1 MSERASRVAVVSRP
15 GLAYP
20 PNAAAPFD
28 PPGAVYGAV
37 EDLFRTLGLDRARA
51 GTPEWNPLGDVI
63 APGDRVVVKPNFVTN
78 RYFHEELR
86 GDRLDCSSTHGS
98 VLRPVLDYAVRALRG
113 RGRVDVVDTP
123 VEGCDLEAVVDGL
136 GVRATIERL
145 RARAA
150 PIDFLDL
157 RHFRVVPTM
166 ALDDVRRFG
175 RSWNLGLLVRRS
187 LPGDPRGYQVVTL
200 DGESAFEEVPE
211 RLPHLCFHRSHPE
224 TPRPHHRRGRHEYSI
239 PRTVLEADVILNLPK
254 LKTHKKTGITLA
266 QKAVIGLT
274 NEKYWLPHYT
284 QGTPAE
290 GGDELPERPPLAE
303 RIEARLSRLPLPGDH
318 SLIARAPRLGAGA
331 LVTDGSWHGNDT
343 VWRTIADLDR
353 VVLRADRDG
362 VVRDRAMRRMLIIA
376 DGIVAGEGEGPL
388 GATPRSAGLLI
399 GGADMALVDLVG
411 ARAMGFDPD
420 AMPMIRRALVG
431 PFALGAGAGALE
443 EVWDGPRLDRPFV
456 TPKTWPA
463 LLRR

>member
-1 MSERASRVAVVSRP
+1 MSDNASRVAVVSRP
-15 GLAYP
+15 GLLYP
-20 PNAAAPFD
+20 AVKTAPFD
-28 PPGAVYGAV
+28 PPGPVYAAV

-98 VLRPVLDYAVRALRG
+98 VLRPVLDYAARALQG
-113 RGRVDVVDTP
+113 RGRIDVVDTP
-123 VEGCDLEAVVDGL
+123 VEGCDLEAVVGGL
-136 GVRATIERL
+136 GVRATIDRL

-166 ALDDVRRFG
+166 ALDDVRGFG

-200 DGESAFEEVPE
+200 ADDSAFEEVPE
-211 RLPHLCFHRSHPE
+211 RFPHLCFHRSHPA
-224 TPRPHHRRGRHEYSI
+224 TPRPHHARGRHEYSI
-239 PRTVLEADVILNLPK
+239 PRTVLEADVVLNLPK
-254 LKTHKKTGITLA
+254 LKTHKKTGLTLA
-266 QKAVIGLT
+266 LKAVIGLT

-284 QGTPAE
+284 AGTPAE
-290 GGDELPERPPLAE
+290 GGDELPQHPPLSE

-331 LVTDGSWHGNDT
+331 LVTDGSWQGNDT
-343 VWRTIADLDR
+343 VWRTIADLNR
-353 VVLRADRDG
+353 VILRADRDG
-362 VVRDRAMRRMLIIA
+362 VVRDRPARRTLVIA
-376 DGIVAGEGEGPL
+376 DGLVAGEGEGPL
-388 GATPRSAGLLI
+388 GATPRNAGLLL
-399 GGADMALVDLVG
+399 GGADAALVDLVG

-420 AMPMIRRALVG
+420 AMPMIRRALAG
-431 PFALGAGAGALE
+431 PLALGPDAGTLE
-443 EVWDGPRLDRPFV
+443 EVWDGPRPTQPFV
-456 TPKTWPA
+456 PPKTWPA
-463 LLRR
+463 LLG